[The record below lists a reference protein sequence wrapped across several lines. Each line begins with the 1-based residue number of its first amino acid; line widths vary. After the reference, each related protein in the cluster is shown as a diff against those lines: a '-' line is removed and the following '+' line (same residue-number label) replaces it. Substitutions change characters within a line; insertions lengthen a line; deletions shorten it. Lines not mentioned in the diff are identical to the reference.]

1 MNLPSRAAGAS
12 VQAMLSKPSFVRR
25 SVFLLA
31 AVWGGWASAWQPA
44 AASPQAGVINFTRLW
59 VDEAGRTRLKRC
71 QLPGLEKKGSF
82 GTTQYVRD
90 LVGSVAPA
98 DLVFTQQLGDNPWH
112 PCPSPQ
118 FVVTLAGAWYI
129 NTTDGDYIE
138 FNAGDLLY
146 QDDSKGL
153 IVSGVEPVHYS
164 GTIGGPCNQLVIS
177 VSRSPAPGSDSC
189 DWPSLVVE

>member
-1 MNLPSRAAGAS
+1 MLHSHPQPPALP
-12 VQAMLSKPSFVRR
+12 
-25 SVFLLA
+25 
-31 AVWGGWASAWQPA
+31 
-44 AASPQAGVINFTRLW
+44 
-59 VDEAGRTRLKRC
+59 
-71 QLPGLEKKGSF
+71 
-82 GTTQYVRD
+82 
-90 LVGSVAPA
+90 
-98 DLVFTQQLGDNPWH
+98 GDNPWH

-164 GTIGGPCNQLVIS
+164 GIVGNKHAFQTK
-177 VSRSPAPGSDSC
+177 AK
-189 DWPSLVVE
+189 